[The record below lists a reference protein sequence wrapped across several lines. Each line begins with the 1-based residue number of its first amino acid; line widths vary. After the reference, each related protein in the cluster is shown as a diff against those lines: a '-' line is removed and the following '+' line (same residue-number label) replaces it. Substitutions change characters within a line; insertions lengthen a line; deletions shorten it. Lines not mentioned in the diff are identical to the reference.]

1 MSIDQTHQALHD
13 EPPLVDYFPASYH
26 ASRERLLSSLGSISQ
41 KYPVMIDSRSINA
54 KGPDGETLAQD
65 FVMIGAR
72 QPRHVFLIS
81 CATHGVEGFAGSA
94 IQHDFLE
101 NKLPQLALAPDTAIV
116 IVHGHN
122 PYGFAWLRR
131 VTENNVDLNRNF
143 VEHFDTELVSEDY
156 RALYDLLNPPDLDP
170 EKEVDRWAE
179 LEEFVATNGMP
190 RTQKAITEGQY
201 HYPGGVQFGGQAR
214 EESAQNLLALVTEH
228 LAQAQTVIWI
238 DIHTGLGE
246 LGDCELISGVPKDS
260 DGFRFTQKIW
270 PEARSADGGESLSAP
285 LHGVID
291 VGLSRAMPAGCQ
303 FAMVFPEF
311 GTYPVVRVIQA
322 MRADNWL
329 HQHGPD
335 DVLEDPIAKP
345 IKAEL
350 LEAFRP
356 DDAQWRMTIQKTG
369 REIINQGIAAMAG
382 IGPR

>member
-1 MSIDQTHQALHD
+1 MSIDQSRQTSQD
-13 EPPLVDYFPASYH
+13 EPPLVDYFPASYRE
-26 ASRERLLSSLGSISQ
+26 SRERLLSSLSLIN
-41 KYPVMIDSRSINA
+41 KYHPVLIDSRSIRA

-72 QPRHVFLIS
+72 QPREVLLIS

-94 IQHDFLE
+94 IQQDFIE
-101 NKLPQLALAPDTAIV
+101 NKLPRLVLAADTAIV
-116 IVHGHN
+116 IIHGNN

-156 RALYDLLNPPDLDP
+156 QALHDLLNPPDLDP
-170 EKEVDRWAE
+170 QKEADRWAE
-179 LEEFVATNGMP
+179 LEKFVAANGMS
-190 RTQKAITEGQY
+190 RTQKVITEGQY
-201 HYPGGVQFGGQAR
+201 HYPAGVQFGGQAR

-228 LAQAQTVIWI
+228 LAKARTAVWI

-260 DGFRFTQKIW
+260 DAFRFTQKIW

-291 VGLSRAMPAGCQ
+291 AGMSRAMPPDCQ

-311 GTYPVVRVIQA
+311 GTHPVVRVIQA

-329 HQHGPD
+329 HQHGPE
-335 DVLEDPIAKP
+335 DVLGDPIAKP
-345 IKAEL
+345 IKSEL

-356 DDAQWRMTIQKTG
+356 DDAQWRLTIQKTG
-369 REIINQGIAAMAG
+369 REIIDQGIAAMAG
-382 IGPR
+382 IRLS